1 MFSLPSDG
9 PTVRSSTISIG
20 AASAPARISSAMS
33 FASRVFIRP
42 LIWTRPPPI
51 SSRIT
56 GAVITSA
63 LPFSTSTIAIRL
75 PTFSRVTS
83 LKMRRAGAV
92 EAHVH
97 GRLVVALVEAGLRVV
112 DPVAGQHDLPPHEDR
127 PAAALGEEIAAE
139 RHAAGERRFERAR
152 ARR

>member
-1 MFSLPSDG
+1 
-9 PTVRSSTISIG
+9 
-20 AASAPARISSAMS
+20 MS

-63 LPFSTSTIAIRL
+63 LPFSTRTIAMRF

-83 LKMRRAGAV
+83 LKIRAPV
-92 EAHVH
+92 PS
-97 GRLVVALVEAGLRVV
+97 RLTCTAGSLLR
-112 DPVAGQHDLPPHEDR
+112 
-127 PAAALGEEIAAE
+127 
-139 RHAAGERRFERAR
+139 
-152 ARR
+152 